1 MTKRARDYNV
11 EFTAILKV
19 WLGFIYCSQSF
30 LNWLEPQRLN
40 SQMVSPSFTGPWVWQ
55 LAMALRST
63 YFQ

>member
-40 SQMVSPSFTGPWVWQ
+40 SQMVSPSFTGPWEWQ
-55 LAMALRST
+55 LATALLST